1 VAHKEKFDDIR
12 KAKYLDLLRAGCNKH
27 GAASMVG
34 VSPQTVANHRKKYPD
49 FENDETGADMEA
61 CARVE
66 SFMYTAAKGGNV
78 SAQIFFLKNR
88 LRRRWKDSHDLE
100 ATLHNVTVN
109 VAGAGLAMEVN
120 EDG

>member
-1 VAHKEKFDDIR
+1 MARKEKFNDQR

-34 VSPQTVANHRKKYPD
+34 VTPQTVANHRAKYPD
-49 FENDETGADMEA
+49 FDEAETAADMEA

-66 SFMYTAAKGGNV
+66 SFMYTSAKGGNV

-88 LRRRWKDSHDLE
+88 MRGRWRDKQE
-100 ATLHNVTVN
+100 IEIGGNAVVTVC
-109 VAGAGLAMEVN
+109 AELAERVS
-120 EDG
+120 